1 VLCKTWNIG
10 RPETLVAARERR
22 KIPVMAAQFE
32 REDEQLERATTVD
45 EDAAAL
51 AALARTLHLGRPVD
65 PAEQPALLER
75 AAMGDRASE
84 ERLVAA
90 NLPMVIRLA
99 GSRKDQGLSAAD
111 LVQEGSIG
119 LVEAVRSFV
128 GSGAPDFGKFAETR
142 VGAQMDAA
150 IDSEAASVRDAQL
163 LVAAATD
170 YERTEVLMR
179 YELQREPS
187 EAELAE
193 KLEWTVDR
201 TRYVAQVV
209 AEARR
214 RHDEELLA
222 FIDPDAIDLGD
233 DDDERADFEG

>member
-1 VLCKTWNIG
+1 
-10 RPETLVAARERR
+10 
-22 KIPVMAAQFE
+22 MAAQYEKAE
-32 REDEQLERATTVD
+32 RPDTPASVD

-51 AALARTLHLGRPVD
+51 AALARSVRLGRPVEPHD
-65 PAEQPALLER
+65 LPTLLER
-75 AAMGDRASE
+75 AALGDRATE

-99 GSRKDQGLSAAD
+99 AAHKDLGLSAGD

-119 LVEAVRSFV
+119 LVEAVRSFAA
-128 GSGAPDFGKFAETR
+128 SGEADFGTYAERR
-142 VGAQMDAA
+142 VGAQIEAA
-150 IDSEAASVRDAQL
+150 IAIESASVRDAQL

-170 YERTEVLMR
+170 YERTEILMR

-187 EAELAE
+187 EVELAE

-209 AEARR
+209 IDAKR

-222 FIDPDAIDLGD
+222 FIDPEAIAL
-233 DDDERADFEG
+233 DDDEDERAEFEG

>member
-1 VLCKTWNIG
+1 
-10 RPETLVAARERR
+10 
-22 KIPVMAAQFE
+22 MAAQFE
-32 REDEQLERATTVD
+32 GDDERPEPGTTVD

-51 AALARTLHLGRPVD
+51 AELARRVMLGRPIE
-65 PAEQPALLER
+65 PTEQLALLER
-75 AAMGDRASE
+75 AALGDRTSE

-90 NLPMVIRLA
+90 NLPMVIRVA
-99 GSRKDQGLSAAD
+99 GSRKDRGLSAAD

-119 LVEAVRSFV
+119 LVEAVRSFA
-128 GSGAPDFGKFAETR
+128 GSGAADFGEFAEAR
-142 VGAQMDAA
+142 VVAQMEAA
-150 IDSEAASVRDAQL
+150 IDGEAASVRDAQL

-170 YERTEVLMR
+170 YERTEILMR
-179 YELQREPS
+179 HELQREPS
-187 EAELAE
+187 EGELAE

-222 FIDPDAIDLGD
+222 FVDPGAIEFDG
-233 DDDERADFEG
+233 DDDERAEFEG